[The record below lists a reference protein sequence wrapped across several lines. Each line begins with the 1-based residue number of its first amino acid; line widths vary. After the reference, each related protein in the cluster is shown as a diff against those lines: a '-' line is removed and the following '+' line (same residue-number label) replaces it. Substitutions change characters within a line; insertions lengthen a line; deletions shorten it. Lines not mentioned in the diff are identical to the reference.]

1 MKYLHFSKERKL
13 NVATSKQVVEL
24 DLVPNN
30 NEKSDSFGKFFAR
43 IHHTEPLNLRG
54 LCEYIESNGTPFTRD
69 IVEGVVTRLRN
80 AIVFF
85 LSSGRGIKLDSLGT
99 LVPTIE
105 NKTGGADSAREV
117 NVTENVVGVHIRFI
131 PEGEELDRITSRQ
144 MKEKCTLRKT
154 YEVSFKTITHGGKS
168 MQIPVFTP
176 IIEQDPQP

>member
-1 MKYLHFSKERKL
+1 MSTVNNIELKVNLRK
-13 NVATSKQVVEL
+13 
-24 DLVPNN
+24 NN
-30 NEKSDSFGKFFAR
+30 NEKSDQFGKYYAELER
-43 IHHTEPLNLRG
+43 KRTLSLKG
-54 LCEYIESNGTPFTRD
+54 LAKHISDHGTPFTRD

-105 NKTGGADSAREV
+105 NKTGGADSAREF

>member
-1 MKYLHFSKERKL
+1 MSTVNSIELKVNLRK
-13 NVATSKQVVEL
+13 
-24 DLVPNN
+24 NN
-30 NEKSDSFGKFFAR
+30 NEKSDQFGKYYAELER
-43 IHHTEPLNLRG
+43 KRTLSLKG
-54 LCEYIESNGTPFTRD
+54 LAKHISDHGTPFTRD

-105 NKTGGADSAREV
+105 NKTGGADSAREF

-144 MKEKCTLRKT
+144 MKAKCTLRKT

>member
-1 MKYLHFSKERKL
+1 MSTVNSIELKVNLRK
-13 NVATSKQVVEL
+13 
-24 DLVPNN
+24 NN
-30 NEKSDSFGKFFAR
+30 NEKSDQFGKYYAELER
-43 IHHTEPLNLRG
+43 KRTLSLKG
-54 LCEYIESNGTPFTRD
+54 LAKHIADHGTPFTRD

-105 NKTGGADSAREV
+105 NKTGGADSAREF

>member
-1 MKYLHFSKERKL
+1 MSTVNSIELKVNLRK
-13 NVATSKQVVEL
+13 
-24 DLVPNN
+24 NN
-30 NEKSDSFGKFFAR
+30 NEKSDQFGKYYAELER
-43 IHHTEPLNLRG
+43 KRTLSLKG
-54 LCEYIESNGTPFTRD
+54 LAKHISDHGTPFTRD

-105 NKTGGADSAREV
+105 NKTGGADSAREF